1 MIHQIDNTE
10 QKRQNYASA
19 IYHAHYVKDPPVV
32 EIPKVAKIAIIAV
45 LALALI
51 LGLALLG
58 QEFRQPFELLSA
70 GISPFA
76 EQTVIFTI
84 DEYDLG
90 VANAQWVSTKTLSGK
105 PVAVLLKWEDTGIWE
120 VAETKLLD
128 SDPG

>member
-58 QEFRQPFELLSA
+58 QEFRQPFALLSA

-76 EQTVIFTI
+76 EQTHIADVQG
-84 DEYDLG
+84 LSPSK
-90 VANAQWVSTKTLSGK
+90 WVSTKTLSGES
-105 PVAVLLKWEDTGIWE
+105 VAALLEKQDNGIWK
-120 VAETKLLD
+120 VTETKMLD
-128 SDPG
+128 SD